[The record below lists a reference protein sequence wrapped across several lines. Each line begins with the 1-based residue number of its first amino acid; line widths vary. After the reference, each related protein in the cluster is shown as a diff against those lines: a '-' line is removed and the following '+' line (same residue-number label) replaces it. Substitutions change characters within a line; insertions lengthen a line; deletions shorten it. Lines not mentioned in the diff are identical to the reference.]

1 LRICVLDDYEH
12 AAHGAAD
19 WVSLAADRL
28 IIMDRHVT
36 GPPLVELLQSVDVI
50 VVQRERTPLTRDL
63 LVQLPNLRLV
73 VTTGERNAAIDLEAC
88 RERQVTVSATTN
100 MGSPVVELAWALI
113 LAGARDLVGR
123 ASGMLAGRWE
133 PRPGRALEGRVL
145 GLLGLGRTGTRMAR
159 IATAFDMPVITWSAN
174 LSQHTAE
181 EAGARLVSKHE
192 LFAEADVVSIHLL
205 LSPRTHHLVGAAE
218 LSLMKAGAW
227 LVNTSRGPIVDEAAL
242 IAACRNGV
250 IAGAALDVFEEEPLG
265 SEHPLRRLPNVI
277 LTPHV
282 GYLTHECLEHWYAD
296 AVDSIAAWA
305 AGAPIRLL
313 T

>member
-1 LRICVLDDYEH
+1 VQICVLDDYEH
-12 AAHGAAD
+12 AAQGAAD
-19 WVSLAADRL
+19 WASLSADRL
-28 IIMDRHVT
+28 TILDRHVT
-36 GPPLVELLQSVDVI
+36 GPALIELLRPVDVI

-63 LVQLPNLRLV
+63 LVQLPNLRLI
-73 VTTGERNAAIDLEAC
+73 VTTGERNSAIDLEAC
-88 RERQVTVSATTN
+88 RELKVTVSATTN
-100 MGSPVVELAWALI
+100 VGSPVVELAWALI
-113 LAGARDLVGR
+113 LASARDLVGQ
-123 ASGMLAGRWE
+123 ASRMLAGGWE

-159 IATAFDMPVITWSAN
+159 IAKAFGMPVIAWSAN
-174 LSQHTAE
+174 LSQQSAE
-181 EAGARLVSKHE
+181 EAGARLVSKRE
-192 LFAEADVVSIHLL
+192 LFAEADVVSIHLF
-205 LSPRTHHLVGAAE
+205 LSPRSRHLVGAAE
-218 LSLMKAGAW
+218 LSLMKPGTW

-242 IAACRNGV
+242 VAVCRSGA

-265 SEHPLRRLPNVI
+265 CDHPLRQLPNVI